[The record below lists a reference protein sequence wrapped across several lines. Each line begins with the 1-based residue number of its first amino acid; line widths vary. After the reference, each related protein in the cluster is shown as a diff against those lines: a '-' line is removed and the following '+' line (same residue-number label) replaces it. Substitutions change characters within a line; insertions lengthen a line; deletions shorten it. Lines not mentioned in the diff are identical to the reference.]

1 MKFYRVRESQIG
13 SRVELK
19 GSLCVDLR
27 KLGRV
32 SVKLKRACDQA
43 DNDAA
48 GRSSATEVRSPG
60 GGVPGGGAC
69 VRGAAAR
76 II

>member
-1 MKFYRVRESQIG
+1 M
-13 SRVELK
+13 
-19 GSLCVDLR
+19 
-27 KLGRV
+27 

-48 GRSSATEVRSPG
+48 GGSSATEVRSPG

>member
-1 MKFYRVRESQIG
+1 M
-13 SRVELK
+13 
-19 GSLCVDLR
+19 
-27 KLGRV
+27 

-76 II
+76 MIWILDWSQGEMSV